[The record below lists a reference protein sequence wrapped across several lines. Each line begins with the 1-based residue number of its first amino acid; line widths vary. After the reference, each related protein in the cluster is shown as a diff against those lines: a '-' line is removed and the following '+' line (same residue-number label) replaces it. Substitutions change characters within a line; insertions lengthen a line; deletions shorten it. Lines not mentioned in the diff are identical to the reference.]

1 MQILIWY
8 ILILSQHPT
17 SHTNGP
23 EVECDDHCCEV
34 LAARMKDQV
43 LPSAP
48 ICKDVRK
55 FEPTGRA
62 KTAQAVLAG
71 FPCQVIVSDSVVV
84 CIP

>member
-1 MQILIWY
+1 
-8 ILILSQHPT
+8 
-17 SHTNGP
+17 
-23 EVECDDHCCEV
+23 
-34 LAARMKDQV
+34 MKDQV

-55 FEPTGRA
+55 FEPTGPA